1 MALERLSLSVEME
14 GHWPCAK
21 KQQNLVPGARIEL
34 ATPAFSGRRSTTEL
48 PRHMWCRNCMGCGA
62 IVSIRLKWM
71 LTFAECPRSV
81 ADFAAVVGV
90 RYKQHFLGSILKN
103 TSLENVAVRMLEN
116 RGFPSIPAHS

>member
-1 MALERLSLSVEME
+1 M
-14 GHWPCAK
+14 
-21 KQQNLVPGARIEL
+21 VPGARIEL

-81 ADFAAVVGV
+81 ANPPNSNLAHQSDEKSRIAAV
-90 RYKQHFLGSILKN
+90 
-103 TSLENVAVRMLEN
+103 
-116 RGFPSIPAHS
+116 